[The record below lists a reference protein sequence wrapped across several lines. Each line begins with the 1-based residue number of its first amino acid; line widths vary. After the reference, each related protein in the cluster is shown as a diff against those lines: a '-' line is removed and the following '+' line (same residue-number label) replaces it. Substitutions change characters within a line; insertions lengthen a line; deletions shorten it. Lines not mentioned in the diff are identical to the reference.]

1 MALDFNS
8 AHKAYADAVMTAE
21 AHKAFGKRGPS
32 AAAAKKASWNS
43 SVAADKA
50 ARGKEKGYAKS
61 WSTATANSINQAIE
75 GAAKTAIKAAYKDW
89 KKNNKGKKNSALDV
103 DVLVAPAMLG
113 LAAAAKNEASTGGEG
128 GISRRHLLTGIGAIA
143 AVTMMGTT
151 SAFAKN
157 AGYISTVKRGVQ
169 SYTKSHARST
179 VEQVA
184 GSLGIRG

>member
-8 AHKAYADAVMTAE
+8 AHKAYANAVMTAE

-50 ARGKEKGYAKS
+50 ARGNEKGYAKS

-75 GAAKTAIKAAYKDW
+75 GAAKSAIKAAYKDW
-89 KKNNKGKKNSALDV
+89 KKNNKGKKSSALDV
-103 DVLVAPAMLG
+103 DLLVAPAMLG
-113 LAAAAKNEASTGGEG
+113 LAVAAKSEAAAGGEG
-128 GISRRHLLTGIGAIA
+128 VISRRHLLTGMGAFT

-157 AGYISTVKRGVQ
+157 AGYISTVTRGAKG
-169 SYTKSHARST
+169 YTNTAAPR
-179 VEQVA
+179 VINQVGA
-184 GSLGIRG
+184 GTRG

>member
-75 GAAKTAIKAAYKDW
+75 GAAKTAIKATSRCLSW
-89 KKNNKGKKNSALDV
+89 FIFSLFQKKQEG
-103 DVLVAPAMLG
+103 VAADGHRIRFP
-113 LAAAAKNEASTGGEG
+113 
-128 GISRRHLLTGIGAIA
+128 
-143 AVTMMGTT
+143 
-151 SAFAKN
+151 
-157 AGYISTVKRGVQ
+157 
-169 SYTKSHARST
+169 
-179 VEQVA
+179 
-184 GSLGIRG
+184 GIRPQQLLITLQIMHILK